1 MCAYKHIYLIYYHLH
16 YIFLP
21 CVAFYIPFWPS
32 SILLPQVRISLLF
45 EEITR
50 IVLLVQLLKR
60 DPRGPGLCKSERR
73 GFLSYTGEG
82 LLVRACLF
90 SLALREREREIDY
103 IYICRKARRK
113 NATHTIFAISLSY
126 SLLSWCINLRARSY
140 AHAHI
145 HPLFYFFYPQ
155 LDPEVCVRKKGRD
168 MFSMKMPLKSITLL
182 RQGI

>member
-1 MCAYKHIYLIYYHLH
+1 MLTQYICICICFVIYYMCAYKHIYLIYYHLH

-90 SLALREREREIDY
+90 SLALRERERDRLYLYMSEGKKEKCY
-103 IYICRKARRK
+103 
-113 NATHTIFAISLSY
+113 THYLRYLA
-126 SLLSWCINLRARSY
+126 LL
-140 AHAHI
+140 
-145 HPLFYFFYPQ
+145 FFTFLVY
-155 LDPEVCVRKKGRD
+155 
-168 MFSMKMPLKSITLL
+168 
-182 RQGI
+182 